1 MIVNEEYKRRYGDR
15 LKELRATL
23 NLSQKN
29 FAKQLGIAASFLSEL
44 EKGKTKPG
52 YNFLINLYETF
63 DISPSWVLLGKGSM
77 YQDKKNGLSSND
89 GDFGDDSKEIRDL
102 LIYLQKSPLVRATI
116 LAEFSKFLLSNEEIV
131 IRDIHHNTHPEL

>member
-77 YQDKKNGLSSND
+77 YQDKKMA
-89 GDFGDDSKEIRDL
+89 FQVMMEI
-102 LIYLQKSPLVRATI
+102 LVMI
-116 LAEFSKFLLSNEEIV
+116 PKKFV
-131 IRDIHHNTHPEL
+131 IC